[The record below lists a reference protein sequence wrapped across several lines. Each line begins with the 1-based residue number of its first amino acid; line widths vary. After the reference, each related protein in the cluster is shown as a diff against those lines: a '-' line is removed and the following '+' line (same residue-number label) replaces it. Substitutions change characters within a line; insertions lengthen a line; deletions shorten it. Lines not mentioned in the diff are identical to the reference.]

1 MNQLQ
6 PIISILKDSESEQL
20 QNICNE
26 LTEAWHKKQIFR
38 TETEARFAV
47 LNDFKF
53 PTKASKY
60 WQAIREQ
67 MAHLDALTGLSFEL
81 RRKKIDLLEL
91 NEKLQDASGYDRE
104 RLLIDR
110 DEILFHIASGEQI
123 AKDRVREIMQWS
135 MLKKEVDDGSFDNQN
150 VNTHQRESLFKSVLN
165 HAQASPENLS
175 SEEKL
180 SIKGLLYGLGK
191 EQVNKLEGDS
201 DGKTFNGG

>member
-6 PIISILKDSESEQL
+6 PIISILNESDSHQL
-20 QNICNE
+20 QQITQE
-26 LTEAWHKKQIFR
+26 LSDGWHKRQIFR
-38 TETEARFAV
+38 TETEARFSV

-53 PTKASKY
+53 PTKAAKY
-60 WQAIREQ
+60 WQAVREQ
-67 MAHLDALTGLSFEL
+67 TCHLDELTRLSFDM

-91 NEKLQDASGYDRE
+91 QEKLQDAEAYNRE

-110 DEILFHIASGEQI
+110 DEILFYIASAEQV

-135 MLKKEVDDGSFDNQN
+135 MIKKEVDDGSFDNQN
-150 VNTHQRESLFKSVLN
+150 VNTHQRESLFKAAAN

-191 EQVNKLEGDS
+191 EPVNQLKG
-201 DGKTFNGG
+201 